1 MGKRSRIKQEN
12 LGRLMVYILGYRPDE
27 FGLVP
32 DREGYVS
39 YKELLWALHEEE
51 GMGYVQRGHLNEVLM
66 GKGRDLFET
75 QENRIRST
83 ERHWTFE
90 RGPLQGIL
98 PKILYTAV
106 RGRAYPVVLK
116 EGLRSPR
123 DGFIVLAME
132 REMALRIGRRRDQSP
147 VVVEVKA
154 RDAEKEHVLFH
165 SFGRLY
171 LSKMI
176 PSHLIAGP
184 RLPDEKEKVRRPVE
198 DKKKKPIDFGA
209 GTFLLEVDRRDKR
222 RDGLRRG
229 KKKKGWKE
237 EVRKK
242 RRR

>member
-1 MGKRSRIKQEN
+1 
-12 LGRLMVYILGYRPDE
+12 MVYILGYRPDE

-51 GMGYVQRGHLNEVLM
+51 GMGYVQRGHINEVLM
-66 GKGRDLFET
+66 GKGRGLFET

-90 RGPLQGIL
+90 RGLLQGML
-98 PKILYTAV
+98 PKVLYTAV
-106 RGRAYPVVLK
+106 RRRAYPEVVK
-116 EGLRSPR
+116 EGLRPPR
-123 DGFIVLAME
+123 DGFIVLAAE
-132 REMALRIGRRRDQSP
+132 RKMVLRIGRRRDQNP

-165 SFGRLY
+165 GFGQLY
-171 LSKMI
+171 LSGMI

-184 RLPDEKEKVRRPVE
+184 RLPEEKGKVHRAEE
-198 DKKKKPIDFGA
+198 DKQRKSIDFEA
-209 GTFLLEVDRRDKR
+209 GTFRLGIDGKDKR
-222 RDGLRRG
+222 RDGLMRG